1 MEVEFFSA
9 NIWFLLLLS
18 ILPKFTVEARSSPF
32 YPPIQIYKNLP
43 FLLPPVHLSEIYKK
57 FWREHCQGGGSTAK
71 QAEVSSYPQKC

>member
-1 MEVEFFSA
+1 MEVEFFRQHLVSPPPVHLA
-9 NIWFLLLLS
+9 KIYSRSTFIS
-18 ILPKFTVEARSSPF
+18 ILST
-32 YPPIQIYKNLP
+32 YPNLQEST